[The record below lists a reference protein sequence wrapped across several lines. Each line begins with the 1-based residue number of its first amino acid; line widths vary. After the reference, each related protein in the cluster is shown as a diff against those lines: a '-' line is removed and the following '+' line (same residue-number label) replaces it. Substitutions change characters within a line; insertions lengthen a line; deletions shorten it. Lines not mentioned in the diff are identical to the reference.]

1 MLWATVHLT
10 CRKFCVSFLE
20 PSPLLRIHLPC
31 ISWEGTSMRVC
42 LKIFTS
48 SILISIAFATLLG
61 WPPTPLAAC
70 PLAVS
75 SSNFLSALQLLLFFH
90 QLVPTAE
97 LVDTALSF
105 KTQSS
110 PSQSIQSWWDG
121 GKTGWVETGL
131 LREQAAQD
139 VGSTVQLG
147 TRNESASSPAPTI
160 FLSCISHRPLHTVTF
175 PSFLPSVFPS
185 FNIF

>member
-1 MLWATVHLT
+1 MQKILCFIFGALSITQDSSSLHFLRGDKHESLSEDLYFL
-10 CRKFCVSFLE
+10 CFDIHGFCY
-20 PSPLLRIHLPC
+20 
-31 ISWEGTSMRVC
+31 
-42 LKIFTS
+42 S
-48 SILISIAFATLLG
+48 SGVT
-61 WPPTPLAAC
+61 PTPLAAC

-90 QLVPTAE
+90 QLLGMFPTAE

-110 PSQSIQSWWDG
+110 PPQSIQSWWDG

-139 VGSTVQLG
+139 VGSPVQLG

-185 FNIF
+185 FSIF